1 MGMKHHQRRTREKQE
16 LRRQIL
22 RAARQIAVDD
32 GWQAVTIR
40 KIADQVE
47 YSPAAIYEYFE
58 SKEAILLAL
67 MDEGF
72 RALLAE
78 LEDLRAADTH
88 PVASL
93 VMIGHVYWRFAWQHP
108 ELYQIMHGLGGV
120 PFGTAD
126 APIEAK
132 KIFQFVK
139 QAVREAREEMGL
151 SSPVT
156 DEMIEIVWATLHG
169 LVSLSMSGRIPTK
182 DWAQKTPLVEQAV
195 QQLINGW
202 RT

>member
-1 MGMKHHQRRTREKQE
+1 MKHHERRTREKQE

-22 RAARQIAVDD
+22 LAARKIAADE
-32 GWQAVTIR
+32 GWQSVTIR

-78 LEDLRAADTH
+78 LESLRAVDTH
-88 PVASL
+88 PVAYL
-93 VMIGHVYWRFAWQHP
+93 VTIGQAYWRFAWQHP

-120 PFGTAD
+120 PFGTAE
-126 APIEAK
+126 APREAK
-132 KIFQFVK
+132 KIFEFVK
-139 QAVREAREEMGL
+139 EAVREARAAMGI
-151 SSPVT
+151 SNPVT

-169 LVSLSMSGRIPTK
+169 LVSLSMSGRIPTAH
-182 DWAQKTPLVEQAV
+182 WAEKTPLVEQAM

-202 RT
+202 RA

>member
-1 MGMKHHQRRTREKQE
+1 MKHHERRTRQKQE

-22 RAARQIAVDD
+22 LAARKIAVDE
-32 GWQAVTIR
+32 GWQSVTIR

-58 SKEAILLAL
+58 NKEAILLAL

-72 RALLAE
+72 RAMMAE
-78 LEDLRAADTH
+78 LESLRAGDTH
-88 PVASL
+88 PVAYL
-93 VMIGHVYWRFAWQHP
+93 VTIGQAYWRFAWQHP

-120 PFGTAD
+120 PFGTAE
-126 APIEAK
+126 APREAK
-132 KIFQFVK
+132 ILFDFVK
-139 QAVREAREEMGL
+139 EAVRAAREAMGI
-151 SSPVT
+151 SGPVT

-169 LVSLSMSGRIPTK
+169 LVSLSMSGRIPTAH
-182 DWAQKTPLVEQAV
+182 WAQKKPLVEQAM
-195 QQLINGW
+195 QQLVNGW

>member
-1 MGMKHHQRRTREKQE
+1 MKHHERRTREKQE

-22 RAARQIAVDD
+22 LAARKIAADD
-32 GWQAVTIR
+32 GWQSVTIR
-40 KIADQVE
+40 KIADHVE

-67 MDEGF
+67 MDDGF
-72 RALLAE
+72 RAMMAE
-78 LEDLRAADTH
+78 LESLRAADMR
-88 PVASL
+88 PVAYL
-93 VMIGHVYWRFAWQHP
+93 LAIGQTYWRFAWQHP

-120 PFGTAD
+120 PFGTAE
-126 APIEAK
+126 APREAK
-132 KIFQFVK
+132 KLFDFVK
-139 QAVREAREEMGL
+139 QAVRAAREEVGI
-151 SSPVT
+151 STPVT

-169 LVSLSMSGRIPTK
+169 LVSLSMSGRIPTAHR
-182 DWAQKTPLVEQAV
+182 AQKTPLVERAM

>member
-1 MGMKHHQRRTREKQE
+1 MKHHERRTREKQE
-16 LRRQIL
+16 LRHQIL
-22 RAARQIAVDD
+22 RAARQIAVNE

-58 SKEAILLAL
+58 SKEAIIRTL

-72 RALLAE
+72 RTLLAE
-78 LEDLRAADTH
+78 LESLRVEETQPIAYVGT
-88 PVASL
+88 
-93 VMIGHVYWRFAWQHP
+93 IGQAYWRFAWQNP

-120 PFGTAD
+120 PFGTAE
-126 APIEAK
+126 APGEAK
-132 KIFQFVK
+132 KIFEFVK
-139 QAVREAREEMGL
+139 DAVRAAREELGI

-156 DEMIEIVWATLHG
+156 DEMIEIVWAMLHG
-169 LVSLSMSGRIPTK
+169 LVSLSMAGRIPTK
-182 DWAQKTPLVEQAV
+182 HWVEKTPLVDQAV

-202 RT
+202 RR

>member
-1 MGMKHHQRRTREKQE
+1 MKHHERRRREKQE

-22 RAARQIAVDD
+22 LAARKIAAAD
-32 GWQAVTIR
+32 GWQSVTIR
-40 KIADQVE
+40 KIADYVE

-72 RALLAE
+72 RAMMAE
-78 LEDLRAADTH
+78 LESLRVTETSRVSYLLA
-88 PVASL
+88 
-93 VMIGHVYWRFAWQHP
+93 IGQAYWRFAWQHP

-120 PFGTAD
+120 PFGTAE
-126 APIEAK
+126 APREAK
-132 KIFQFVK
+132 KLFDFVK
-139 QAVREAREEMGL
+139 QAVRAAREELGI
-151 SSPVT
+151 SAPVT

-169 LVSLSMSGRIPTK
+169 LVSLSMSGRIPTAH
-182 DWAQKTPLVEQAV
+182 WAQTTPLVEQAM